1 MKVLKGIAQIV
12 ICFVV
17 LIFVQPLAYQGA
29 TFIGDFFTS
38 GIFFAVSFGVGLLL
52 LYGFFSLFCYAISYG
67 IGTKTSSIIASV
79 LCIAQIVYF
88 NVKFTMYNDFS
99 AIIVAS
105 WISIVLSV
113 VVQAFFPFLGVK
125 MKEEQNYESSNI

>member
-17 LIFVQPLAYQGA
+17 LSFAQPLIYRVA

-38 GIFFAVSFGVGLLL
+38 GMFVVVSFGVGLLV

-67 IGTKTSSIIASV
+67 IGTKTSAIITSL
-79 LCIAQIVYF
+79 LCIAQTIYF
-88 NVKFTMYNDFS
+88 NAQLTIHNDFS
-99 AIIVAS
+99 AAIVAS
-105 WISIVLSV
+105 WIAIVLSV
-113 VVQAFFPFLGVK
+113 VGQASFLFLGVK
-125 MKEEQNYESSNI
+125 MKEEQE

>member
-17 LIFVQPLAYQGA
+17 LSFAQPLIYRVA

-38 GIFFAVSFGVGLLL
+38 GMFVVVSFGVGLLV

-67 IGTKTSSIIASV
+67 IGTKTSAIITSV
-79 LCIAQIVYF
+79 LCIAQTIYF
-88 NVKFTMYNDFS
+88 NAQLTIHNDFS
-99 AIIVAS
+99 AAIIAS
-105 WISIVLSV
+105 WIAIVLSV
-113 VVQAFFPFLGVK
+113 VGQASFPFLGVK
-125 MKEEQNYESSNI
+125 MKEEQE